1 MSWCVCVCMNIYYL
15 LRPFSL
21 FRERST
27 RSKATMVSPKNKT
40 KIRQHTHTHNHF
52 LNDIHKSQLET
63 TVSFFFT
70 SDLRNLTTR
79 KKMEKFTSDVKDFLS
94 KQMGRVRERV
104 RLGSSSEFQRQIEE
118 FYRIHNPSKL
128 PHVETLARDFATRR
142 DDLMRAL
149 HNKYAPCDDVR
160 FVHKNVNYKELMMD
174 VLKKISRYARDDSFS
189 NVDVETCLRRWNGN
203 ESRLLDGLTKKISEF
218 ESAAMAAALTH
229 STTTTTDAT
238 SNEERKDKDMAAL
251 VKQGTNLIDEETRAS
266 IFKIC
271 KRWLAFGVENL
282 SQRDRKVQDVL
293 KGSRRF
299 VEKMEAAKMRMAF
312 QGNEIARKTK
322 ILNRSSQKY
331 HAYVED
337 RVAKWNELV
346 KEMESCGSIRED
358 LRSVRESIGSIRDSI
373 IQLQNKVSKLEE
385 QRLDRDL
392 KVQVQALKQ
401 NQTLTLRNH
410 RERCKEELRE
420 LQVACDR
427 AASIESDRKYR
438 EKIEAFRSENASN
451 NTAVE
456 SSNNNKKSESFV
468 STVQVTSVDGSRH
481 SVDVRL
487 SQNDDPDQVAIAFAA
502 KYNVARKDYEAL
514 LKFLREKIGGY

>member
-1 MSWCVCVCMNIYYL
+1 
-15 LRPFSL
+15 
-21 FRERST
+21 
-27 RSKATMVSPKNKT
+27 
-40 KIRQHTHTHNHF
+40 
-52 LNDIHKSQLET
+52 
-63 TVSFFFT
+63 
-70 SDLRNLTTR
+70 
-79 KKMEKFTSDVKDFLS
+79 MEKFTSDVKDFLS

-128 PHVETLARDFATRR
+128 PYVETLARDFATRQ

-203 ESRLLDGLTKKISEF
+203 ESRLLDGLMKKISEF
-218 ESAAMAAALTH
+218 ESAAMAAALTRN
-229 STTTTTDAT
+229 TTTNAT
-238 SNEERKDKDMAAL
+238 SKEEKKDKDMAAL
-251 VKQGTNLIDEETRAS
+251 VEQGTNLIDEETRAS
-266 IFKIC
+266 IFDIC
-271 KRWLAFGVENL
+271 KRWLAFGAENL
-282 SQRDRKVQDVL
+282 SPRDRKVQDVL

-312 QGNEIARKTK
+312 HGNEIARKTK

-346 KEMESCGSIRED
+346 KEMESCGSIHED

-410 RERCKEELRE
+410 RERCEEELRE
-420 LQVACDR
+420 LQVVCDR
-427 AASIESDRKYR
+427 AASLESDRKYR
-438 EKIEAFRSENASN
+438 EKIEAFRNESVDK
-451 NTAVE
+451 TADN
-456 SSNNNKKSESFV
+456 SSNNKKSESFV
-468 STVQVTSVDGSRH
+468 STVKVTSIDGSRH
-481 SVDVRL
+481 YVDVRF
-487 SQNDDPDQVAIAFAA
+487 SQDDDPVQVATAFAA

-514 LKFLREKIGGY
+514 LKFLREKIGG